1 MVDTIGGH
9 RIVDAVAEASGVSRA
24 ELTGRKRTAAVAV
37 PRQLAMFLMDELS
50 PHMSTP
56 MMARALRRKD
66 HTTILHGIRR
76 WRNQLRQQPQH
87 YELEQRARALL
98 GGAAQPDTEAAAG
111 HGAPSPLGHDLTQL
125 PYTARVAASVTFSG
139 AFLSLSCASEA
150 SGCGRTGEALHGR
163 LPPQTSPA
171 GTPKPAG
178 ASSGKN
184 ASAGKAKGGRMS
196 ARSARSY
203 YAAFGG
209 RRGDHERAKH
219 AAAQSRAPGTCM
231 ACDNAADIDASGL
244 CASCASIVQRADAPA
259 AAYGGEPGNLSR
271 TSGGTEADNIVTSG

>member
-1 MVDTIGGH
+1 MNRV
-9 RIVDAVAEASGVSRA
+9 RAVNVISAVVSASGVPAARLLNEQRA
-24 ELTGRKRTAAVAV
+24 RAVAV
-37 PRQLAMFLMDELS
+37 PRQLAMFLMAEYCS
-50 PHMSTP
+50 HMSTP
-56 MMARALRRKD
+56 QIAAALHRKD
-66 HTTILHGIRR
+66 HTTVLHGIRR
-76 WRNQLRQQPQH
+76 WRNTWRHYCEH

-163 LPPQTSPA
+163 LSPQTSPA

-184 ASAGKAKGGRMS
+184 TSAGKAKGGRMS

-203 YAAFGG
+203 YATFGG

-219 AAAQSRAPGTCM
+219 AAAQQRAPGTCM
-231 ACDNAADIDASGL
+231 ACDSAADIDASGL
-244 CASCASIVQRADAPA
+244 CVSCASIVQRADAPA